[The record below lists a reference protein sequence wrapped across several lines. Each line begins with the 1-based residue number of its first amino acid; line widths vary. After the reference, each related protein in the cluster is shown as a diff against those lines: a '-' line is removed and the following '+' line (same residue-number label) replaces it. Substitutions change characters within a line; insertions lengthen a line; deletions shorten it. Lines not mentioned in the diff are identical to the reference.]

1 MSFAASRSIAVDA
14 AMPTFGISDDIVA
27 WMIKVVLTIAFSFAR
42 IKEPGMSD
50 NLGMSIRKGYAIGR
64 KAMLAAAALFFD
76 WPWAFHRLMQV
87 KSCL

>member
-42 IKEPGMSD
+42 IKEPEITD
-50 NLGMSIRKGYAIGR
+50 DLGMSIR
-64 KAMLAAAALFFD
+64 AA
-76 WPWAFHRLMQV
+76 RV
-87 KSCL
+87 TR